1 MTTHSNPFDE
11 TLNELRQ
18 SFPDLPDDSPLKPM
32 LQGLENLVKNR
43 ERNFEIMRSCQF
55 DLDAL
60 LLKVYARGV
69 HDGADD
75 TIIFGV
81 RKMSTEEAFK
91 HMTRDE

>member
-32 LQGLENLVKNR
+32 LQGLENLVRNR

-60 LLKVYARGV
+60 LLKVYCK
-69 HDGADD
+69 GAGPEFDP
-75 TIIFGV
+75 TGLES
-81 RKMSTEEAFK
+81 MSPEERLKFFN
-91 HMTRDE
+91 E